1 MAVLNQVKWYVLRDL
16 RRRNSNTPGYAE
28 LVARGFEVFTP
39 LRWEF
44 AFRGARRVRRQVPV
58 IADLLFV
65 RSDKESLGAA
75 LDIIP
80 SLQFRYRRGQSIS
93 EPMSVRDADMER
105 FIEAVS
111 LTDSVRYYS
120 LEEITPEM
128 YGKEISVVGGP
139 FDGYSGRLLSLRGS
153 RKKRLIVEIP
163 DFIAAAVEVQPEF
176 IRYTD

>member
-1 MAVLNQVKWYVLRDL
+1 
-16 RRRNSNTPGYAE
+16 
-28 LVARGFEVFTP
+28 
-39 LRWEF
+39 
-44 AFRGARRVRRQVPV
+44 
-58 IADLLFV
+58 
-65 RSDKESLGAA
+65 
-75 LDIIP
+75 
-80 SLQFRYRRGQSIS
+80 
-93 EPMSVRDADMER
+93 MSVRDADMER

-111 LTDSVRYYS
+111 LTDNVRYYS

-176 IRYTD
+176 IRYAD